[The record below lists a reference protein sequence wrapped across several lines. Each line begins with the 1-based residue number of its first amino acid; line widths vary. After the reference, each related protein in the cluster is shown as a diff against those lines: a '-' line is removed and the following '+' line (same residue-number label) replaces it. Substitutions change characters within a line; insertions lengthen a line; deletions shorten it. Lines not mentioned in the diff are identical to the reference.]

1 MCSALSDPNPA
12 VMPDD
17 SPPHDSLPQDILM
30 VSGLKKHFGG
40 VRALDGASFS
50 LRRGEI
56 HALVGENGAGKSTL
70 IKILS
75 GVFPF
80 DAGEI
85 TLDGASYRPASPHE
99 AKARGL
105 QVVHQEFNLLQHLS
119 VAENISIEAMPRTRL
134 GLLDRAEMNRR
145 ARVALDAIGLSDVD
159 VRAPVS
165 TLGIAHRQ
173 LVEIARALQSDSA
186 ILILDEPTATLTE
199 RETNRLFAIVN
210 GIRDRGVTVV
220 FVTHYLDEVFAICDR
235 VTVFRSG
242 ETIVTETISETT
254 PQNVV
259 RNMVGRELEAQMG
272 AAAAARVPG
281 AVALS
286 LKGLRVLS
294 DPHPEGVTLDLHY
307 GEILGIAGLVGA
319 GRTEL
324 LRGIFAADPVI
335 SGAMDCNGMPVQF
348 NGPRDAIAAGIAFVT
363 EDRKDE
369 GLILDMPIAA
379 NVSLAN
385 MEKVS
390 KGGLLRFA
398 RELTLAKEGGAR
410 LRLKCGS
417 VTDAASSLSGG
428 NQQKVVLAKW
438 LARAPRILILDEPT
452 RGIDVGAKAEI
463 YAILRDLAAQGT
475 ALLIVSSELPELTN
489 LSDRIMV
496 MANHRIMGTLKRPDF
511 SEEGILQLAYGQ
523 TDPARADDTTQK
535 GSL

>member
-1 MCSALSDPNPA
+1 MCSALSDPKPVA
-12 VMPDD
+12 LSDT
-17 SPPHDSLPQDILM
+17 ILN

-75 GVFPF
+75 GVFPY
-80 DAGEI
+80 DSGDI
-85 TLDGASYRPASPHE
+85 TLDGQPYRPINPHE

-105 QVVHQEFNLLQHLS
+105 QVVHQEFNLLPHLS
-119 VAENISIEAMPRTRL
+119 VAENISIEAMPRNRF

-145 ARVALDAIGLSDVD
+145 ARAALDAIGLSDVD

-199 RETNRLFAIVN
+199 RETNRLFTIVN
-210 GIRDRGVTVV
+210 AIRDRGVTVV

-242 ETIVTETISETT
+242 ETIVTEMIAQTT

-259 RNMVGRELEAQMG
+259 RHMVGRELEAQM
-272 AAAAARVPG
+272 AAKTAMRKPG

-286 LKGLRVLS
+286 LTGLRVQS
-294 DPHPEGVTLDLHY
+294 DPHPQGVSLDLHC

-335 SGAMDCNGMPVQF
+335 SGGITCLGKPVRF
-348 NGPRDAIAAGIAFVT
+348 AGPRDAIAAGIAFVT

-379 NVSLAN
+379 NISLAN
-385 MEKVS
+385 MAAVS
-390 KGGLLRFA
+390 KSGLLRFA
-398 RELTLAKEGGAR
+398 RETELARQGGAR

-417 VTDAASSLSGG
+417 VGDPASSLSGG

-438 LARAPRILILDEPT
+438 LALAPRILILDEPT

-463 YAILRDLAAQGT
+463 YAILRDLADQGT

-496 MANHRIMGTLKRPDF
+496 MANHRIMGTLARPDF
-511 SEEGILQLAYGQ
+511 SEEAILRLAYGQ
-523 TDPARADDTTQK
+523 TDPADTTQI
-535 GSL
+535 GAH